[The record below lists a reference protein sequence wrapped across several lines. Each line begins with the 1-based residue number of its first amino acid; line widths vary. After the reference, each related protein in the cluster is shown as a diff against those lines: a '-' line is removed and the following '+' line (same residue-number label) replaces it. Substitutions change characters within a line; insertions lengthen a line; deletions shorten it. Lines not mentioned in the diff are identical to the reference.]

1 MERFEEYPLEQQWRI
16 FLYGNQKI
24 HPPTKSLALPI
35 AKKGYMAL
43 EYIILQLRESENEP
57 DFRDALVVFERMQQ
71 GGYYN
76 VCGDPTA
83 METIRRNEYKISHL
97 GWREVYSQMAGDLC
111 YEVADTNKTDIRE

>member
-1 MERFEEYPLEQQWRI
+1 MFRALFCCLFIILSPACQAGPIEREFFKGDIPTRMERFEEYPLEQQWRI

-57 DFRDALVVFERMQQ
+57 DFRDALVVF
-71 GGYYN
+71 
-76 VCGDPTA
+76 
-83 METIRRNEYKISHL
+83 
-97 GWREVYSQMAGDLC
+97 
-111 YEVADTNKTDIRE
+111 